1 MVISNK
7 RNWLWL
13 LVSVVLIWLDLWTK
27 NLASSE
33 LTYGVPVKI
42 LPVLNVVLH
51 HNPGAAFSFLADLG
65 GAQVWLFSGIAIVV
79 SAVMIVWL
87 GRLKPEQ
94 KILSASLAFIIGG
107 AIGNLW
113 GRLELGYVVD
123 FISFHY
129 QSSYFPTF
137 NVADIAIN
145 IGAGLMILDIVLNPE
160 KKEQG
165 VEKSG

>member
-1 MVISNK
+1 VLIPNK

-13 LVSVVLIWLDLWTK
+13 LVSVGLIWLDLWTK

-33 LTYGVPVKI
+33 LTYGVPVEV
-42 LPVLNVVLH
+42 LPMFNLVLQ

-65 GAQVWLFSGIAIVV
+65 GVQVWLFSAIAIVV
-79 SAVMIVWL
+79 STIMIVWL
-87 GRLKPEQ
+87 GRLKPGQ
-94 KILSASLAFIIGG
+94 RLLSASLAFIVGG

-123 FISFHY
+123 FISVHY

-137 NVADIAIN
+137 NIADIAIN

-160 KKEQG
+160 KEEPGLKKAG
-165 VEKSG
+165 

>member
-1 MVISNK
+1 MLIPNK

-13 LVSVVLIWLDLWTK
+13 LVSVGLIWLDLWTK

-33 LTYGVPVKI
+33 LTYGVPVEV
-42 LPVLNVVLH
+42 LPMFNLVLQ

-65 GAQVWLFSGIAIVV
+65 GVQVWLFSAIAIVV
-79 SAVMIVWL
+79 STIMIVWL
-87 GRLKPEQ
+87 GRLKPGQ
-94 KILSASLAFIIGG
+94 RLLSASLAFIVGG

-123 FISFHY
+123 FISVHY

-137 NVADIAIN
+137 NIADIAIN

-160 KKEQG
+160 KEEPGLKKAG
-165 VEKSG
+165 

>member
-1 MVISNK
+1 MLISNK

-33 LTYGVPVKI
+33 LTYGVPIEI
-42 LPVLNVVLH
+42 LPVFNLVLH

-65 GAQVWLFSGIAIVV
+65 GPQVWLLSAIAIVV
-79 SAVMIVWL
+79 SVVMIVWL
-87 GRLKPEQ
+87 GRLKPGQ
-94 KILSASLAFIIGG
+94 KLLSASLAFIIGG

-123 FISFHY
+123 FISLHY

-137 NVADIAIN
+137 NIADIAIN

-160 KKEQG
+160 KKESG
-165 VEKSG
+165 VEKTE

>member
-1 MVISNK
+1 MLIPNK

-13 LVSVVLIWLDLWTK
+13 LVSVGLIWLDLWTK

-33 LTYGVPVKI
+33 LTYGVPVEV
-42 LPVLNVVLH
+42 LPMFNLVLQ

-65 GAQVWLFSGIAIVV
+65 GVQVWLFSAIAIVV
-79 SAVMIVWL
+79 STIMIVWL
-87 GRLKPEQ
+87 GRLKPGQ
-94 KILSASLAFIIGG
+94 RLLSASLAFIVGG

-123 FISFHY
+123 FISVHY

-137 NVADIAIN
+137 NIADIAIN
-145 IGAGLMILDIVLNPE
+145 IGAGLMILDIILNPE
-160 KKEQG
+160 KAESES
-165 VEKSG
+165 EKAK

>member
-1 MVISNK
+1 MPNK

-13 LVSVVLIWLDLWTK
+13 LVSVALIALDLWTK

-33 LTYGVPVKI
+33 LTYGIPVEI
-42 LPVLNVVLH
+42 FPMVNITLQ
-51 HNPGAAFSFLADLG
+51 HNLGAAFSFLADVG

-79 SAVMIVWL
+79 SAIMIVWL
-87 GRLKPEQ
+87 GRLKPGQ
-94 KILSASLAFIIGG
+94 RLLSASLAFIIGG

-123 FISFHY
+123 FISVHY

-145 IGAGLMILDIVLNPE
+145 IGAGLMILDILLNPE
-160 KKEQG
+160 K
-165 VEKSG
+165 EKSVPEKAE

>member
-1 MVISNK
+1 MLIPNK

-13 LVSVVLIWLDLWTK
+13 LVSAVLIALDLWTK
-27 NLASSE
+27 NLASAG
-33 LTYGVPVKI
+33 LTYGVPVEI
-42 LPVLNVVLH
+42 LPVFNLVLH

-79 SAVMIVWL
+79 SAIMTVWL
-87 GRLKPEQ
+87 GRLNPEHRL
-94 KILSASLAFIIGG
+94 LSASLAFIIGG

-123 FISFHY
+123 FISLHY

-137 NVADIAIN
+137 NIADIAIN
-145 IGAGLMILDIVLNPE
+145 IGAGLMILDMVLNPE
-160 KKEQG
+160 KE
-165 VEKSG
+165 ESNSDRAA